1 MTSEPIPSPSTAV
14 NNAHNVLLIF
24 DAESVLASNPDPSQD
39 AANPTRITDGLV
51 FFITGN
57 NSKKNVTNDS
67 KLTLPVE
74 IGRDLHFRGRSVSL
88 IAEHSVVIY
97 SMTVGNS
104 AVLTDPLLEVH
115 PGVTVPAPDPSHP
128 TTPGS
133 HKADDHYWACT
144 TKASGTAKCVLN
156 FMLVDQQ
163 CETAG
168 YFQWQVAIELTPQG

>member
-1 MTSEPIPSPSTAV
+1 MTSEPIPSPSNAD

-24 DAESVLASNPDPSQD
+24 DAESVLTSNPHPSKD
-39 AANPTRITDGLV
+39 AAKPTRITDGLV

-57 NSKKNVTNDS
+57 NSKKNVTSDS
-67 KLTLPVE
+67 KVTLPVE
-74 IGRDLHFRGRSVSL
+74 MGRDLHFRGRSVSL

-104 AVLTDPLLEVH
+104 SVLTDPLLEVH
-115 PGVTVPAPDPSHP
+115 PGVTVPAPAPSHP
-128 TTPGS
+128 ITPGS

-144 TKASGTAKCVLN
+144 TKTSGTAECVLN
-156 FMLVDQQ
+156 FMLVNQQ

-168 YFQWQVAIELTPQG
+168 YFQWQVAMELTSLG